1 MASWWWIV
9 YALAVAR
16 VTGLITTDEITRP
29 ARDALLRRLDPDRAS
44 HQQLAYLTGC
54 PWCMSIWVAAAIIP
68 AAWYAG
74 DHPALAIPALVL
86 AASYIT
92 GATATLGR

>member
-16 VTGLITTDEITRP
+16 VTGLITLDEITRP
-29 ARDALLRRLDPDRAS
+29 TRDALLRRLNPNRPS
-44 HQQLAYLTGC
+44 HQQVAYLIGC

-68 AAWYAG
+68 AAWAAG
-74 DHPALAIPALVL
+74 DHPALAIPALAL
-86 AASYIT
+86 AASQVT